1 MKIAFQNAHT
11 QVTITDT
18 EFVIEGLSGKT
29 LIDALQEAFRSTE
42 QYPNEKVHKL
52 RRVLQEKTGDGR
64 LRDLETWLDYDG
76 KSVFIAALWS
86 DDEASVAVRF
96 RLSVPISAAE
106 FDPQMFIRAAEG
118 TERATSRLAA

>member
-1 MKIAFQNAHT
+1 MIRLSSCWGAKMS
-11 QVTITDT
+11 DELGT
-18 EFVIEGLSGKT
+18 EFS
-29 LIDALQEAFRSTE
+29 AAC
-42 QYPNEKVHKL
+42 NKL

-96 RLSVPISAAE
+96 QLSVPISAAE
-106 FDPQMFIRAAEG
+106 FDPQMFIHAAS
-118 TERATSRLAA
+118 TAHASLARRERL

>member
-1 MKIAFQNAHT
+1 
-11 QVTITDT
+11 
-18 EFVIEGLSGKT
+18 
-29 LIDALQEAFRSTE
+29 
-42 QYPNEKVHKL
+42 
-52 RRVLQEKTGDGR
+52 LQEKTGDGR

-96 RLSVPISAAE
+96 RLSVPISTAE

-118 TERATSRLAA
+118 SERATSRLAA

>member
-1 MKIAFQNAHT
+1 MARGALLSPYYGSKYHDPAVKLLGAKMG
-11 QVTITDT
+11 DELGT
-18 EFVIEGLSGKT
+18 EFL
-29 LIDALQEAFRSTE
+29 AAC
-42 QYPNEKVHKL
+42 NKL

-64 LRDLETWLDYDG
+64 LRDLEAWLDYDG

-118 TERATSRLAA
+118 SERATSRLAA

>member
-1 MKIAFQNAHT
+1 MIDGTFGPLLSRCYLSKYHDPAAKGCW
-11 QVTITDT
+11 VGAKMGDELGT
-18 EFVIEGLSGKT
+18 EFS
-29 LIDALQEAFRSTE
+29 AAC
-42 QYPNEKVHKL
+42 NKL

-64 LRDLETWLDYDG
+64 LRDLEAWLDYDG

-118 TERATSRLAA
+118 SERATSRLAA

>member
-1 MKIAFQNAHT
+1 MARGALLSPYYLSKYHDQAVKLLGAKMG
-11 QVTITDT
+11 DELGT
-18 EFVIEGLSGKT
+18 EFS
-29 LIDALQEAFRSTE
+29 AAC
-42 QYPNEKVHKL
+42 NKL

-96 RLSVPISAAE
+96 QLSVPISAAE
-106 FDPQMFIRAAEG
+106 FDPQMFIHAAEG
-118 TERATSRLAA
+118 SELATSRLAA

>member
-1 MKIAFQNAHT
+1 MIRLSSCWGAKMG
-11 QVTITDT
+11 DELGT
-18 EFVIEGLSGKT
+18 EFS
-29 LIDALQEAFRSTE
+29 AAC
-42 QYPNEKVHKL
+42 NKL

-96 RLSVPISAAE
+96 RLSVPISVAE

-118 TERATSRLAA
+118 TERAASRLAA

>member
-1 MKIAFQNAHT
+1 MS
-11 QVTITDT
+11 DELGT
-18 EFVIEGLSGKT
+18 EFS
-29 LIDALQEAFRSTE
+29 AAC
-42 QYPNEKVHKL
+42 NKL

-96 RLSVPISAAE
+96 QLSVPISAAE
-106 FDPQMFIRAAEG
+106 FDPQMFIHAAS
-118 TERATSRLAA
+118 TAHASLARRERL

>member
-1 MKIAFQNAHT
+1 MTMKIAFQNAHT

-42 QYPNEKVHKL
+42 QNPNEKVHKL

-96 RLSVPISAAE
+96 RLSV
-106 FDPQMFIRAAEG
+106 
-118 TERATSRLAA
+118 